1 MLIWDGFGG
10 LAATMPSKSSLSL
23 IKDAKIEAQ
32 PPQDQK
38 LKVRIGGNHLL
49 TQDLHIIYSK
59 LLDVEAGCL
68 ELYTLRL
75 EIISSGKFGPEHK
88 CCIGLYIS

>member
-1 MLIWDGFGG
+1 MV
-10 LAATMPSKSSLSL
+10 LAATLPSKSSLSL

-49 TQDLHIIYSK
+49 TQSLHIIYSK
-59 LLDVEAGCL
+59 LLNM
-68 ELYTLRL
+68 
-75 EIISSGKFGPEHK
+75 
-88 CCIGLYIS
+88 